1 MSQLNKTVTEYLDQD
16 YALYGMYT
24 LENRAI
30 PSVIDG
36 FKPTQ
41 RKIIYIADKV
51 WRTGNEKPMK
61 IFQLG
66 GRIAADAH
74 YHHGD
79 GSLNG
84 AIVGMAQ
91 SFNNSLPLLEEIG
104 QFGSLRS
111 PEAGA
116 PRYISTKTTNNF
128 RLLYK
133 DFELL
138 TPQHEEGQEIEPRFF
153 LPIIPTVLLN
163 GSSGIAVGF
172 ATNILNRNPIDL
184 IDACLRV
191 LDGKPVG
198 TLLPWWRTFHGPV
211 ERVGESNQYIMR
223 GIYDIKNTTTVE
235 VTELPPSITY
245 QKYETHLQSLQDR
258 SIIFAYD
265 DNSSVDIN
273 YTVKFSRNSLTTLQN
288 KGRLDSTLK
297 MIETETENL
306 TCLDEHGKLIEFSEP
321 SQIVEYFTKF
331 RLKYY
336 FKRKDFLI
344 DKFNRELSV
353 LSNRA
358 RFIKSIIDRS
368 LKINNVPKVEIIT
381 YLEINIFDK
390 VDCSYNYLLNMPI
403 HSLTKET
410 YELLLKEIEA
420 KKVQIVE
427 MKKKEP
433 IDMYKEDLLELRQ
446 TLKIEMQKAV
456 IAVADK
462 KKRQRK

>member
-1 MSQLNKTVTEYLDQD
+1 MNQLNKKTVTEYLDQD
-16 YALYGMYT
+16 YAMYGMYT

-51 WRTGNEKPMK
+51 WRSGGEKPLK

-84 AIVGMAQ
+84 AIIGMAQ
-91 SFNNSLPLLEEIG
+91 SFKNSLPLLEEIG

-116 PRYISTKTTNNF
+116 PRYISTKLTANF

-138 TPQHEEGQEIEPRFF
+138 ENQIEEGNIIEPKYF

-172 ATNILNRNPIDL
+172 ATNILNRNPLDL
-184 IDACLRV
+184 IDACLKV
-191 LDGKPVG
+191 LDGKRIG
-198 TLLPWWRTFHGPV
+198 KLLPWWKEYSGPV
-211 ERVGESNQYIMR
+211 EHVAGTNQYIMR
-223 GIYDIKNTTTVE
+223 GVYDVQNTTTVQI
-235 VTELPPSITY
+235 TELPPSMTF
-245 QKYETHLQSLQDR
+245 QKYEAHLNSLQER
-258 SIIFAYD
+258 GIIYAYD
-265 DNSSVDIN
+265 DNSSNGVN
-273 YTVKFSRNSLTTLQN
+273 YTLKFARATLSDLIG
-288 KGRLDSTLK
+288 KGKLDQTLK
-297 MIETETENL
+297 MVETETENL
-306 TCLDEHGKLIEFSEP
+306 TCLDERGKLIIFEDLA
-321 SQIVEYFTKF
+321 QLVEHFVKF
-331 RLKYY
+331 RLGFYS
-336 FKRKDFLI
+336 KRKSFLI
-344 DKFNRELSV
+344 NKYGEELTY

-358 RFIKSIIDRS
+358 KFVKLIIDGK
-368 LKINNVPKVEIIT
+368 LKVNNVPRKVIVDS
-381 YLEINIFDK
+381 LQSLGFDE
-390 VDCSYNYLLNMPI
+390 VNGSYNYLLNMPI

-410 YELLLKEIEA
+410 YEQLLKEVAE
-420 KKVQIVE
+420 KKTELAEV
-427 MKKKEP
+427 KKKEP
-433 IDMYKEDLLELRQ
+433 IDMYREDLAELKKN
-446 TLKIEMQKAV
+446 LKTSFK
-456 IAVADK
+456 
-462 KKRQRK
+462 